1 MIVIGTSPGREH
13 WLADCLNSLQKPCLI
28 LRDSNY
34 ELGKIKWCQEH
45 LKNLFFFFQDSVVF
59 KSTTWIDQALER
71 NQSISLNN
79 DPDLYGTYMGIYD
92 PTILNQIDI
101 PIPKS
106 KAEAVELELT
116 WTKKY
121 VSQAG
126 PVPVLFPDFKD
137 SNAQTKEYKHGRE
150 NLVLENDYLIKYK
163 GDWGQK
169 PILD

>member
-13 WLADCLNSLQKPCLI
+13 WLADCLKSLQKPCLI
-28 LRDSNY
+28 IRDSNY
-34 ELGKIKWCQEH
+34 ELGKIKWCQE
-45 LKNLFFFFQDSVVF
+45 NLNNPFFFFQDSIIF
-59 KSTTWIDQALER
+59 KSTKWIEEALER
-71 NQSISLNN
+71 NQSISLNS
-79 DPDLYGTYMGIYD
+79 DPDLYGTYMGVYD
-92 PTILNQIDI
+92 PKILSQIEI

-121 VSQAG
+121 VMKAG
-126 PVPVLFPDFKD
+126 EVSVLFPDFKD
-137 SNAQTKEYKHGRE
+137 SNAKRKEFRHGRE
-150 NLVLENDYLIKYK
+150 NLVLENDHLIKYK